1 MYTYLHLQEFPPF
14 SHRYANI
21 IFYPF
26 RTSLTRLDVLF
37 FPRSC
42 SSVILL
48 LYTLPLLQHLYMNCN
63 QDDQLEFPDN
73 VMQLLHK
80 RPCPFNNLT
89 DLVILVCR
97 TLPA

>member
-1 MYTYLHLQEFPPF
+1 MYTSTYGSSRLFHIDMLTSSSIP
-14 SHRYANI
+14 SAHRSLVL
-21 IFYPF
+21 
-26 RTSLTRLDVLF
+26 TSCF